1 MKKFFIILFLSI
13 LFCNQGFAE
22 SFYFKDCRISNAV
35 KANYTINIEKNVIEV
50 ELIAIDGKTQSFT
63 DKINKI
69 EKNKIT
75 SEKIISAKGEDSY
88 YQYFLQSKSKSVI
101 KLQYKREADSDIS
114 LFNLYEKKES
124 FCTDV
129 KSDWNRKEIEK
140 AQIKKE
146 QQDILKEQEKIR
158 DEQSSLFECQ
168 GDEYKEWTNCRGS
181 YKAESGYEY
190 NGLFIDGEILK
201 GIAIYPGGARYV
213 GDFYNFQPSGYGT
226 FVATDGE
233 KYFGE
238 WENGKN
244 HGSGTKEWSDGR
256 RYVGQF
262 KKDKLHGRGTL
273 FYPNGEKYDG
283 DFLNGYRHGI
293 GTFSYPDG
301 TAYIGEFA
309 EGKETGLGECVSK
322 DLSSVPCKNR
332 EDTQTKNFTGKNTL
346 KISIIA
352 KKWVRISQYETNTKK
367 GKKIMDQL
375 KNDFHA
381 KALEL
386 CATKDNYKVL
396 EKKIKVLE
404 IDETP
409 AYGLEAKLQLGI
421 NGIIECT

>member
-1 MKKFFIILFLSI
+1 MKKTFIILFLSI
-13 LFCNQGFAE
+13 FFCNQGFAE

-50 ELIAIDGKTQSFT
+50 ELFAIDGNTQSFT

-69 EKNKIT
+69 EKDKIT
-75 SEKIISAKGEDSY
+75 SEKIISAKGEDAY

-101 KLQYKREADSDIS
+101 KLQYKREAGSDIS

-129 KSDWNRKEIEK
+129 KSDWNRKAIEK

-158 DEQSSLFECQ
+158 TEQSSLFECQ
-168 GDEYKEWTNCRGS
+168 GNEYKEWTNCRGS
-181 YKAESGYEY
+181 YKAESGYVY
-190 NGLFIDGEILK
+190 NGLFIDGKILK
-201 GIAIYPGGARYV
+201 GFAIYPGGARYV
-213 GDFYNFQPSGYGT
+213 GEFYNFQPSGYGT

-238 WENGKN
+238 WKNGKN
-244 HGSGTKEWSDGR
+244 HGGGTKEWSDGR

-283 DFLNGYRHGI
+283 DFLNGYRHGK

-332 EDTQTKNFTGKNTL
+332 ADTQTKNFKGKDTL
-346 KISIIA
+346 KISIVS

-375 KNDFHA
+375 KNDFKV

-386 CATKDNYKVL
+386 CAVKGSYKVL
-396 EKKIKVLE
+396 EERIRVLE

-421 NGIIECT
+421 DGVIECA